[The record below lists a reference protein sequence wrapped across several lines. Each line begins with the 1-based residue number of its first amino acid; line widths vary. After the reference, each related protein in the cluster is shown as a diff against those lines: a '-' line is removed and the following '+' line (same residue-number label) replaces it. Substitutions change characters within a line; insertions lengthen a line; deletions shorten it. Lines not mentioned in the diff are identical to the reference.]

1 MTAAQ
6 LARARRIDWPPLLL
20 ALLVA
25 ALFALGSALSARFG
39 TLDNAANILDQ
50 CALLGFVSLGQMLV
64 VLTGGID
71 LSVAGVASLSAV
83 LLAGTVEGHAELLW
97 PMVAAVLALGGVIGC
112 VNGLTAILL
121 RVDPLIVT
129 LGMDTML
136 AGGALLYRHQPGGS
150 VPAYFQDLAFDH
162 LAGVPLSALLLFAL
176 FGLAAAAL
184 AGTRTGRN
192 LYAVG
197 NDPAAAHLSGLPIRR
212 TLVLA
217 YAASGLLA
225 ALTGVYLVS
234 RTGVG
239 DPRAG
244 LGLELA
250 SITPVVV
257 GGTSLA
263 GGRGSVAGTLLGVV
277 LITLLD
283 NLLNFLDV
291 SSYYQWIVQGV
302 IVIAAVSVPGARRRR

>member
-1 MTAAQ
+1 MIAAR
-6 LARARRIDWPPLLL
+6 LALPRRVEWAPLLL
-20 ALLVA
+20 AVLIA
-25 ALFALGSALSARFG
+25 GLFAFGSALSGRFG
-39 TLDNAANILDQ
+39 TLDNAANVLDQ

-71 LSVAGVASLSAV
+71 LSVAGVASVSAV
-83 LLAGTVEGHAELLW
+83 LLAGTVQGQDWLLW
-97 PMVAAVLALGGVIGC
+97 PMVAAVLALGAVIGC
-112 VNGLTAILL
+112 INGLVSILL
-121 RVDPLIVT
+121 KVDPLIVT
-129 LGMDTML
+129 LGMDTAL
-136 AGGALLYRHQPGGS
+136 EGCALLYSRQPGGS
-150 VPAYFQDLAFDH
+150 VPDYFQDLSFDH
-162 LAGVPLSALLLFAL
+162 IAGVPLSALLLFAL
-176 FGLAAAAL
+176 FGAAGAWL
-184 AGTRTGRN
+184 RYTRMGRN
-192 LYAVG
+192 VYAVG
-197 NDPAAAHLSGLPIRR
+197 NDPAAARLSGLPLKR
-212 TLVLA
+212 TLLIA
-217 YAASGLLA
+217 YAVSGLLA

-244 LGLELA
+244 IGLELA

-263 GGRGSVAGTLLGVV
+263 GGRGGVAGTLLGVI

-302 IVIAAVSVPGARRRR
+302 IVIIAVSVPGSRSRR